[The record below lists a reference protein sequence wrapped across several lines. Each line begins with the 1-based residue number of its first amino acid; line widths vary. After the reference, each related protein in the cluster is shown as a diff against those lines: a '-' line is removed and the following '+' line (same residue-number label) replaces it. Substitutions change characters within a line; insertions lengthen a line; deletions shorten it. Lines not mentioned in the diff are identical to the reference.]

1 MAVNVSTIPSSPFSK
16 KGYDAQSQNDSS
28 RNVRQYIDLD
38 LFFSKRNSDNDISRV
53 TDIQAVKR
61 SVRNLVLLNPYEKP
75 FHPEISGGVR
85 GMLFELMTPFVAA
98 QLTKKVEDVIN
109 NFEPRARL
117 VSVRAN
123 PDYDRNAYEVSIEFY
138 VVNTPTEL
146 IDMTVMLERL
156 R

>member
-1 MAVNVSTIPSSPFSK
+1 MAV
-16 KGYDAQSQNDSS
+16 YDAQSQNTSS
-28 RNVRQYIDLD
+28 RNVRQYVDLD
-38 LFFSKRNSDNDISRV
+38 LFFQKKIPNKDVNTI

-75 FHPEISGGVR
+75 FHPEISSGIR

-117 VSVRAN
+117 VSVRSI
-123 PDYDRNAYEVSIEFY
+123 PDYDRNAYEVSVEFY
-138 VVNTPTEL
+138 VVNAPTEL
-146 IDMTVMLERL
+146 VDLTVMLERL